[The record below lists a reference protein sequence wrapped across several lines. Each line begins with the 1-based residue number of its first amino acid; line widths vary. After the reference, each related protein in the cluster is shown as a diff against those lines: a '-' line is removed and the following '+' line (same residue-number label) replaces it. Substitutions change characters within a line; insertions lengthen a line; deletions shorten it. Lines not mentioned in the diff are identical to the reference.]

1 MSIHAD
7 CKIIAVAIQKGGVG
21 KTTVTR
27 HVAHCL
33 SAAGQRVLMI
43 DLDPQSSLTA
53 ICSAVAG
60 PDLADVLGDTQPGKL
75 GLADVIRAVGPGLD
89 IAPASIRLA
98 QTESGLVLR
107 RAREYVLRRALE
119 PVVGNY
125 DYILIDC
132 PPALGMLLSNALI
145 ASQWVIVPVLLDA
158 MSLHSIGLFLDSL
171 SAMQG
176 DYPTVARLLGTVIA
190 RSTGRTTLA
199 REMLAEM
206 TSRPELRLF
215 QTIIPAT
222 VRVEEAALMSQPIH
236 EYDPTSPAA
245 LAYGELTKEVIDRGK
260 EIIR

>member
-1 MSIHAD
+1 
-7 CKIIAVAIQKGGVG
+7 
-21 KTTVTR
+21 
-27 HVAHCL
+27 
-33 SAAGQRVLMI
+33 MI

-53 ICSAVAG
+53 ICGPGTG
-60 PDLADVLGDTQPGKL
+60 PDLADVMGDTEPGKL
-75 GLADVIRAVGPGLD
+75 TLAAVIKNVGPRLD
-89 IAPASIRLA
+89 LVPASIRLA

-107 RAREYVLRRALE
+107 RAREYVLQRALE
-119 PVVGNY
+119 PVAGNY

-145 ASQWVIVPVLLDA
+145 ASSWVIVPVLLDA

-215 QTIIPAT
+215 QTIIPST
-222 VRVEEAALMSQPIH
+222 VRVEEAALMNQSIH

-245 LAYGELTKEVIDRGK
+245 LAYNQLTKEIISRGK
-260 EIIR
+260 T